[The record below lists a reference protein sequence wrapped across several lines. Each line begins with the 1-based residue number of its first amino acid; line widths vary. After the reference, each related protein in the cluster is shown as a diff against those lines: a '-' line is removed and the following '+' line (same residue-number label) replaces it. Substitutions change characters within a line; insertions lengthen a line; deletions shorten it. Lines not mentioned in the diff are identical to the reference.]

1 MHDDFIVNYRSLSI
15 RFKYINRCLFF
26 LLAAIS
32 KPAIGSLS
40 LAHVG
45 NALESSTPVM
55 VMSYSQV
62 LHRDVG
68 PLQPYSGWAV
78 RNESLC
84 RPWEQGDDKKTASA
98 LKTCLQEEGY
108 LYVRTE
114 DVMVKRKSLIYLFP
128 GPRMKLR
135 SIRHDTNVQSLPE
148 NFLMNISGLQRGQ
161 YLSPQLTVN
170 LAKKLDQRRILQNP
184 RLRIEPYDTEQIDLI
199 VDGEYPGSVF
209 SFGAELQSSGTPVL
223 NVRGRHYLVSPTPGF
238 VDYALI
244 LNKQQ
249 GLQHAEIAIP
259 AYQGQHY
266 EWKAEATVDN
276 AEMQVFSMDKLR
288 VGIRSSNSMESSNPN
303 RWTLN
308 VGTGVSKIIE
318 KTNVVKKQFSQWNFW
333 IEVKNNS
340 PKNFPGV
347 QVKAIVDVSANIS
360 TPKPFALTQLRAVGQ
375 SSIFDSHNTF
385 LNWEAQYSKLLG
397 NFNAIPL
404 TNRLYLGGPNSIKG
418 YQEYAIG
425 SLLKRGND
433 TGLSSAFSYSL
444 EVLKSVK
451 IADNIFP
458 IGIHFDQAFVNQH
471 IGEIESYK
479 SIGFIAHIKSKL
491 DLKMHVSR
499 AIDEPGKPVRAG
511 VQISTPF

>member
-1 MHDDFIVNYRSLSI
+1 L
-15 RFKYINRCLFF
+15 
-26 LLAAIS
+26 
-32 KPAIGSLS
+32 
-40 LAHVG
+40 
-45 NALESSTPVM
+45 NA
-55 VMSYSQV
+55 
-62 LHRDVG
+62 
-68 PLQPYSGWAV
+68 
-78 RNESLC
+78 
-84 RPWEQGDDKKTASA
+84 
-98 LKTCLQEEGY
+98 
-108 LYVRTE
+108 
-114 DVMVKRKSLIYLFP
+114 
-128 GPRMKLR
+128 
-135 SIRHDTNVQSLPE
+135 
-148 NFLMNISGLQRGQ
+148 
-161 YLSPQLTVN
+161 
-170 LAKKLDQRRILQNP
+170 
-184 RLRIEPYDTEQIDLI
+184 
-199 VDGEYPGSVF
+199 
-209 SFGAELQSSGTPVL
+209 
-223 NVRGRHYLVSPTPGF
+223 
-238 VDYALI
+238 
-244 LNKQQ
+244 
-249 GLQHAEIAIP
+249 
-259 AYQGQHY
+259 
-266 EWKAEATVDN
+266 
-276 AEMQVFSMDKLR
+276 
-288 VGIRSSNSMESSNPN
+288 
-303 RWTLN
+303 
-308 VGTGVSKIIE
+308 GTGVSKIIE

-340 PKNFPGV
+340 LKHFRGV

-375 SSIFDSHNTF
+375 HSIFDSHNTF